1 MPAKRTRSTSAVATG
16 TLAVLLGFGLTVQI
30 RANDEAPADQVV
42 TREDDLVTILDDLD
56 SREEEL
62 RQQIAER
69 RQTIEELGSGQQQSG
84 RALTE
89 AQERAEA
96 IGILNGSVPA
106 SGPGLRVTIEDP
118 EGAVT
123 AGILLDAIQEL
134 RGAGAEA
141 IQVDAVRIVVSSYVG
156 GDPGEL
162 VIDGQ
167 PVSAP
172 YDLRAIGPSDDLT
185 VALNVSGGVVA
196 DVARFGGTARVTQSD
211 DVVVDAIRPTAGE

>member
-1 MPAKRTRSTSAVATG
+1 MLINLWITR
-16 TLAVLLGFGLTVQI
+16 VLVDGIT
-30 RANDEAPADQVV
+30 E
-42 TREDDLVTILDDLD
+42 TRFRRRVHESILVDADLVF
-56 SREEEL
+56 EEL
-62 RQQIAER
+62 
-69 RQTIEELGSGQQQSG
+69 ELPD
-84 RALTE
+84 RL
-89 AQERAEA
+89 
-96 IGILNGSVPA
+96 A

-141 IQVDAVRIVVSSYVG
+141 IQVDGVRIVVSSYVD

-167 PVSAP
+167 PISAP
-172 YDLRAIGPSDDLT
+172 YDLRAVGPSDDLT

-196 DVARFGGTARVTQSD
+196 DVARFGGTARVTQTD
-211 DVVVDAIRPTAGE
+211 DVVVDAIRPPTGE